1 MLYKY
6 KYIIY
11 KKILSNSIMTNIENA
26 NSIIDKEIISFLNK
40 RKNNSIELINYNEVD
55 FTLNID
61 NDLIIKRIEDINTYR
76 LILDNLI
83 KQPLIK
89 QRTTEWFEAR
99 KNRLTASDL
108 YDAIKDNKI
117 SDSIAKKKAKI
128 VKDNTN
134 YNAIKA
140 LKWGT
145 MFEPMATR
153 IYSQIN
159 NNIKI
164 YDFGLICDPNNEHFG
179 ASPDGITE
187 LGIMVEIK
195 CPYSR
200 KIINDYIP
208 EKYKLQIH
216 GQLAVCNLKEC
227 DYIEC
232 KFLIIE
238 DENVYIEEFNNINI
252 NHGIIAEYI
261 TKGGEYHYIY
271 SDNNINANDAIDN
284 IYEKIK
290 KFNIDNKK
298 DNKYKFVKLNYWK
311 LGEINTQR
319 VYFNN
324 EEWGNINNKIN
335 IFWEK
340 VENYKKLPSVFPLL
354 SSLYL
359 MVFPDSQIY
368 LSKVEKG

>member
-6 KYIIY
+6 KHIIY
-11 KKILSNSIMTNIENA
+11 KNILRNSIMTNIENT
-26 NSIIDKEIISFLNK
+26 NSIIDREIISFLNK
-40 RKNNSIELINYNEVD
+40 NKIEYDNIELINYNNVD
-55 FTLNID
+55 FILDID
-61 NDLIIKRIEDINTYR
+61 NDLIIKRIEDINNYR
-76 LILDNLI
+76 LILDKLV

-89 QRTTEWFEAR
+89 QRTPEWFDAR

-108 YDAIKDNKI
+108 YDAIKDNKNSEI
-117 SDSIAKKKAKI
+117 IAKKKAKI
-128 VKDNTN
+128 IKDNIN

-159 NNIKI
+159 NNIHI
-164 YDFGLICDPNNEHFG
+164 YDFGLICDPNNENFG

-200 KIINDYIP
+200 KIVNNYIP
-208 EKYKLQIH
+208 DKYKLQIQ

-227 DYIEC
+227 DYVEC
-232 KFLIIE
+232 KFLILE
-238 DENVYIEEFNNINI
+238 ENIYMEELSDATT

-261 TKGGEYHYIY
+261 NKNGEYHYIY
-271 SDNNINANDAIDN
+271 SDNNINANDTIDN
-284 IYEKIK
+284 IYEKITN
-290 KFNIDNKK
+290 FNIENEK

-311 LGEINTQR
+311 LEQINVQR
-319 VYFNN
+319 VLFNS
-324 EEWGNINNKIN
+324 EEWENTNNKIN

-340 VENYKKLPSVFPLL
+340 VENYKKQP
-354 SSLYL
+354 
-359 MVFPDSQIY
+359 I
-368 LSKVEKG
+368 EKIKFIEDD

>member
-159 NNIKI
+159 NNIQI

-340 VENYKKLPSVFPLL
+340 VENYKKIP
-354 SSLYL
+354 
-359 MVFPDSQIY
+359 
-368 LSKVEKG
+368 VEKFRFIEDD